1 MPVDVAITPF
11 LKELDFEDAL
21 ANLLPQHG
29 WDSKVIK
36 NPSEKDLVKNW
47 AEIIYNNN
55 REITRLGDYPLTPS
69 EMEQI
74 MVQVDALKNP
84 YEISKFINGG
94 LVKIKRDNND
104 DKWNFGKEVYLKIF
118 DASEIKTGQS
128 TYQIVRQPRF
138 ETKHPLASNR
148 RGDVMLLINGMPLIH
163 IELKRS
169 GVDVTQAVNQIKKY
183 AHEGIFSHGIFS
195 LIQIF
200 VAMTPEKTLY
210 FANPGASDN
219 YQPSFY
225 FHWADFNNEEVFDWK
240 RIGAQLL
247 SIPMAHQMIGY
258 YTIADDKDETLK
270 VLRSYQYYAS
280 TKIWDRVKDT
290 NWDDHMHRG
299 GYIWHTTGSGKT
311 MTSFK
316 SAQLIAKGNDAD
328 KVVFLLD
335 RIELSTQ
342 SADEYKGFANAD
354 DNVLDTDDTK
364 NLISVLESDSKDDR
378 LIVISIQK
386 MSRVTTK
393 NSVPQSTIDRINRKR
408 VVFIVDECHR
418 SVTGSGGESGSGM
431 LLTIK
436 NTFPRAVLFGFTG
449 TPIFKENAHGE
460 MTTEVIFGD
469 SLHKYTLAN
478 GIPDGNVLGFD
489 LYKVE
494 TTGEDEIREKVAV
507 RQALKSDPTFVDET
521 SAGVVYTFDDIKDD
535 PLKVEIY
542 NKWKEETD
550 IIKVEDEAKSW
561 YQSRDHHMAVIHK
574 IVSERPVLSKGG
586 KFHAIL
592 ATKNISEAIE
602 YYHLFKEYYPSYN
615 VTAIFDDSIDNNGKD
630 EYKEDAILEMLED
643 YNNKFET
650 SFQQSTYAKYKKD
663 VAKRLAHKAPYQHL
677 TKEKQLDLL
686 IVVTQMLTGY
696 DSKWVNTLYVDKL
709 LQYVDVIQAFSRTN
723 RLFGPDKPF
732 GIIKYF
738 SRPNRMEKNIEEALE
753 LYVDQPLSVFT
764 DKLEA
769 NLEKINQNF
778 KSIDSLFAAEGISY
792 YSVLP
797 NADASR
803 KKFAKEFCEMTK
815 RIEAAKMQGFTWD
828 KLEYEFEHTNIWV
841 PLKVLLD
848 EQTYLILRQRYR
860 ELFSGGGGGNSEDDD
875 VYQLEAYI
883 TETGAGTIDAEY
895 LDSKFVKFIK
905 NLYTSGPGSDLV
917 KEAEKELHQA
927 FASLSQRDQH
937 TALRIIHDIESGD
950 LHLSK
955 DKTIYDYILD
965 YQKKECDKMVLS
977 LSEATGLSYKK
988 LIGIINKDTTEQN
1001 INEGGRFDDLMDTLD
1016 KAKATEFLRKV
1027 TETDVKPRYVISH
1040 TSDLVRQFILDPDA
1054 RARILFAYQND
1065 DYFFDDNTP
1074 TELPEEEIVETPEE
1088 KKKKEES
1095 NKLDLK
1101 DTMANVR
1108 NAVKKDLWKIEGM
1121 PLTTNVVESFFKILT
1136 ITTIQSVDGVGLDL
1150 YKAMDELFGRKKVTI
1165 VDKHVNSG
1173 NLSVKF
1179 EVFLKKIYYMVH
1191 GEEIQPE
1198 AGKPNVTLATCVFA
1212 FPCLK
1217 KLKYSANVHEK
1228 KLYDYLELIRNNR
1241 NTKDGN
1247 GAHSSYLLSEDQLDS
1262 NIQAF
1267 VTLYIYVVGMCL
1279 NDMKANYEI

>member
-1 MPVDVAITPF
+1 MPVDVSIIPF
-11 LKELDFEDAL
+11 LKELDFEKAL
-21 ANLLPQHG
+21 ADLLPQHG
-29 WDSKVIK
+29 WDSNVIM
-36 NPSEKDLVKNW
+36 NPSEKDLIKNW
-47 AEIIYNNN
+47 ADIIYRNN

-74 MVQVDALKNP
+74 MTQVDAFKNP
-84 YEISKFINGG
+84 YETSMFINGG
-94 LVKIKRDNND
+94 LVKIKRDNGD
-104 DKWNFGKEVYLKIF
+104 DKLKFGKEVYLKIF

-128 TYQIVRQPRF
+128 VYQIVRQPRF
-138 ETKHPLASNR
+138 ETKHPLASGR
-148 RGDVMLLINGMPLIH
+148 RGDMMLLINGMPLIH

-169 GVDVTQAVNQIKKY
+169 GVDVTQAVTQIKKY
-183 AHEGIFSHGIFS
+183 AHEGVFSQGIFS

-219 YQPSFY
+219 FQPSFY

-240 RIGAQLL
+240 RIGANLL
-247 SIPMAHQMIGY
+247 SIPMAHQMVGY
-258 YTIADDKDETLK
+258 FTIADDKDHTLK
-270 VLRSYQYYAS
+270 VLRSYQYFAT
-280 TKIWDRVKDT
+280 TKIWDRVKET
-290 NWDDHMHRG
+290 NWDDHQHRG
-299 GYIWHTTGSGKT
+299 GFIWHTTGSGKT

-316 SAQLIAKGNDAD
+316 SAQLIAKANNAD

-342 SADEYKGFANAD
+342 SADEYRGFANAD
-354 DNVLDTDDTK
+354 DNVLDTEDTK
-364 NLISVLESDSKDDR
+364 NLIHILESDSKDDC
-378 LIVISIQK
+378 LIVTSIQK
-386 MSRVTTK
+386 MSRITNK
-393 NSVPQSTIDRINRKR
+393 NGVPLSTIDKINRKR

-418 SVTGSGGESGSGM
+418 SVNGGGGESGSGM

-436 NTFPRAVLFGFTG
+436 NTFPRAILFGFTG
-449 TPIFKENAHGE
+449 TPIFEDNAHGE

-469 SLHKYTLAN
+469 MLHKYTLAN

-489 LYKVE
+489 LYRE
-494 TTGEDEIREKVAV
+494 DTFPEDEIREQVAV
-507 RQALKSDPTFVDET
+507 RQALKSDPDFVDE
-521 SAGVVYTFDDIKDD
+521 SVNGVVYTVDDIADD
-535 PLKVEIY
+535 PFKMEIY
-542 NKWKEETD
+542 NKWKDDTD
-550 IIKVEDEAKSW
+550 MIKIEDEAKSL
-561 YQSRDHHMAVIHK
+561 YYSERHHMEVIRK
-574 IVSERPVLSKGG
+574 IVSERPTLGKGG

-592 ATKNISEAIE
+592 ATKSIPEAIE
-602 YYHLFKEYYPSYN
+602 YYHLFKAHYPQYN
-615 VTAIFDDSIDNNGKD
+615 VTAIFDDSIDNNEKSI
-630 EYKEDAILEMLED
+630 YKEDAILEMLED
-643 YNNKFET
+643 YNTKFET

-663 VAKRLAHKAPYQHL
+663 VAKRLAHKGPYLHV
-677 TKEKQLDLL
+677 TKDKQLDLL

-738 SRPNRMEKNIEEALE
+738 TRPNRMAKNIDDALE

-769 NLEKINQNF
+769 NLEKINLNF
-778 KSIDSLFAAEGISY
+778 KTIDALFAAEGISF
-792 YSVLP
+792 YSELP
-797 NADASR
+797 KAEASR

-815 RIEAAKMQGFTWD
+815 RIEASKMQGFFWD
-828 KLEYEFEHTNIWV
+828 KLEYEFEHTNGWV
-841 PLKVLLD
+841 KLKVEID
-848 EQTYLILRQRYR
+848 EQTYKILLQRYR
-860 ELFSGGGGGNSEDDD
+860 ELFTGGGGGSNDDD

-895 LDSKFVKFIK
+895 LDSKFIKFIK

-927 FASLSQRDQH
+927 FASLSQHDQH

-965 YQKKECDKMVLS
+965 YQKKECDQQVVS
-977 LSEATGLSYKK
+977 LAEATGLNQKK
-988 LIGIINKDTTEQN
+988 LNDIISKDTTEQN
-1001 INEGGRFDDLMDTLD
+1001 INEGGRFDDLMDSLD
-1016 KAKATEFLRKV
+1016 KAKATEFLKKV
-1027 TETDVKPRYVISH
+1027 TEMDVKPRFVISNV
-1040 TSDLVRQFILDPDA
+1040 SDLVRRFILEPEA
-1054 RARILFAYQND
+1054 RARIIFAYQND
-1065 DYFFDDNTP
+1065 DYFFDEETP
-1074 TELPEEEIVETPEE
+1074 TELPEEQEKAETPEE
-1088 KKKKEES
+1088 KKKREDD

-1101 DTMANVR
+1101 ETMANVR
-1108 NAVKKDLWKIEGM
+1108 SAVKKDLWKIENM
-1121 PLTTNVVESFFKILT
+1121 PLTTDVVESFFKIMT
-1136 ITTIQSVDGVGLDL
+1136 INTIKSVDGVGLDL
-1150 YKAMDELFGRKKVTI
+1150 YKAMDELFGRKKVSI

-1198 AGKPNVTLATCVFA
+1198 EGKQNVTLTTCIFA

-1217 KLKYSANVHEK
+1217 KLKHSLNVHEK
-1228 KLYDYLELIRNNR
+1228 KLSDYLDIIRNNR
-1241 NTKDGN
+1241 NTADGN
-1247 GAHSSYLLSEDQLDS
+1247 GAHSSYLLSDAQLDS

-1267 VTLYIYVVGMCL
+1267 VTLYMYVVGMCL
-1279 NDMKANYEI
+1279 NDMKKNYEI